1 MIKVDT
7 AGTPVCRLHR
17 SLTALRWTPAFPY
30 IPHPK
35 NPVFLSPFCPRKATD
50 ICTSL
55 VTCQCHFYPSYRKS
69 MFWECWVSSNLV
81 LGVRNMSVGSR
92 PVCLCAR
99 QKIGCRAETLGPIG
113 VATAHGQPG

>member
-35 NPVFLSPFCPRKATD
+35 NPVFLSPFCPKKATD

-81 LGVRNMSVGSR
+81 LGVRNMSLPWR
-92 PVCLCAR
+92 PRRLRVTVVDPDFLEMGNASMR
-99 QKIGCRAETLGPIG
+99 LF
-113 VATAHGQPG
+113 H